1 MRLPKAPRDWPR
13 RTTIVATLGPATK
26 TPEQIAKLIRAG
38 ADVFRLNFAHGTLD
52 DHARMVAAV
61 RAVEQAMN
69 HPVAILQD
77 LAGPKI
83 RVGEVRGGSV
93 ELREGRPFTIFT
105 RTVEGTSA
113 GVSTTYPGL
122 ARDVRRGNRIF
133 LDDGTIELV
142 VEGVRGGAV
151 HTRVVRGGRLG
162 AHKGINVP
170 GVTLRAPTVT
180 PKDADDLAA
189 GVRMGVDYVA
199 LSFVRR
205 AEDIGQ
211 ARDLLRGLGV
221 RLPVIAKLEK
231 AEALDALDAI
241 IGAADG
247 VMVARGDLGVDYVA
261 LSFVRRAEDIGQA
274 RDLLRGL
281 GVRLPVIAKLEKA
294 EALDALDAI
303 IAAAD
308 GVMVARGDLGVEI
321 SPEWVPVV
329 QKRIIE
335 QANHAGIAVITAT
348 QMLESMTTNP
358 RPTRAETSDVANA
371 ILDGT
376 DAVMLSAET
385 AVGRYP
391 VEAVSTMHRIARAVE
406 SSEPGVFTSRTSGR
420 HGTALA
426 VARAA
431 ATVAREVE
439 ARAIVVIT
447 RTGRSA
453 ELLSKERP
461 VTPLIAFTEAEA
473 TARRLA
479 LWWGITCYATRFE
492 DNTDAMIAHLEA
504 DLMRRGL
511 AAAGETIVLVG
522 SAPVVARGRTN
533 FLKVHR
539 VRGANTGARLGT
551 PATTR

>member
-189 GVRMGVDYVA
+189 GVR
-199 LSFVRR
+199 
-205 AEDIGQ
+205 
-211 ARDLLRGLGV
+211 
-221 RLPVIAKLEK
+221 
-231 AEALDALDAI
+231 
-241 IGAADG
+241 
-247 VMVARGDLGVDYVA
+247 LGVDYVA

-391 VEAVSTMHRIARAVE
+391 VEAVSIMHRIARAVE

-551 PATTR
+551 HATTR